1 MLLGSLLIEVD
12 HPWEDALKSD
22 EEFRNRQSDI
32 PDHVA
37 DSLAGQNMLVDLRI
51 SELLDTAARLFDRA
65 FRNPAAMAEEVA
77 QLAREL
83 QNVANG
89 KSTWAPPRN
98 DKRFSDPAWTEN
110 TFYKSLLQGYMAWSQ
125 SLQNFAEKA
134 GFETKET
141 GRAKFLLTQISE
153 ALAPT
158 NFLFSNPAAVKA
170 AIDSG
175 GKTLLEGYHN
185 FLEDAVEGRPVPSQ
199 VDFGSFKVGDNLAM
213 TPGDVVMRH
222 EMFELIQYSPLTE
235 QVWHRPILFVPS
247 IINKYYAFDLAPG
260 RSLFEFLVKSGF
272 TLFSMVFR
280 NPRPEHD
287 HWGMDAYV
295 GAIDAAFRAVQEIRG
310 VEDPHTIAVCGAAP
324 LVVSLAGY
332 YAAQGQRNIGSMTLF
347 VAPLDTL
354 GMTETPGLGAFVDPK
369 LNEVVKRWP
378 ASKDRVSADELTLL
392 FAMLRPNDLIWN
404 YWVNN
409 YLLGKQPAAFD
420 VLYWNADGTGMT
432 AQYNRDF
439 RKFVDENPLVRSGA
453 MTVKGTSITDISRLD
468 FDSYVIGAASDHIC
482 PWPTVYRSAQML
494 GERCQFI
501 LGGSGHIQTIV
512 CPPGNPKAVYYTN
525 PDNSNSPED
534 WLRTANKSAGTW
546 WDHFSEWCG
555 KRSGA
560 MVPAPSSPGS
570 ARLPSLGK
578 APGTYVFEKVR

>member
-1 MLLGSLLIEVD
+1 LIEVD
-12 HPWEDALKSD
+12 NPWEDAVKSA
-22 EEFRNRQSDI
+22 EEFGNRQDRDI
-32 PDHVA
+32 PDQVA
-37 DSLAGQNMLVDLRI
+37 DSVAGQNMLVDLRI
-51 SELLDTAARLFDRA
+51 SELLDTAAKLFDRA
-65 FRNPAAMAEEVA
+65 FRNPAAMAEEGT

-89 KSTWAPPRN
+89 NSTWAPPRS
-98 DKRFSDPAWTEN
+98 DKRFNDPAWTEN
-110 TFYKSLLQGYMAWSQ
+110 TFYKNLLQGYIAWSQ

-134 GFETKET
+134 GFEAKET

-175 GKTLLEGYHN
+175 GKTLLDGYQN
-185 FLEDAVEGRPVPSQ
+185 FLEDAVEGRPLPSQ
-199 VDFGSFKVGDNLAM
+199 VDFGSFKVGDNLAV

-222 EMFELIQYSPLTE
+222 EMFELIQYTPQTE

-247 IINKYYAFDLAPG
+247 IINKYYAFDLAPE

-287 HWGMDAYV
+287 HWGMDAYI
-295 GAIDAAFRAVQEIRG
+295 GAIDAAFRVVQEIRG

-378 ASKDRVSADELTLL
+378 TSKDRVSADELTLL

-409 YLLGKQPAAFD
+409 YLMGQQPAAFD

-482 PWPTVYRSAQML
+482 PWPTVYRTAQML

-525 PDNSNSPED
+525 PDNSTSPGD

>member
-1 MLLGSLLIEVD
+1 MIEAGY
-12 HPWEDALKSD
+12 PWEDMVKSV

-32 PDHVA
+32 PDQVA
-37 DSLAGQNMLVDLRI
+37 DSVAGQNILVDLRI
-51 SELLDTAARLFDRA
+51 SELLDTAAKLFDRA
-65 FRNPAAMAEEVA
+65 FRNPAAMAEESA
-77 QLAREL
+77 QLAQEL
-83 QNVANG
+83 QRVAAG
-89 KSTWAPPRN
+89 KSTWAPSRN
-98 DKRFSDPAWTEN
+98 DKRFHDPAWTEN

-125 SLQNFAEKA
+125 SLQNFAEKV
-134 GFETKET
+134 GFEAKEA
-141 GRAKFLLTQISE
+141 GRAKFLLSQISE

-158 NFLFSNPAAVKA
+158 NFLLSNPAAIKA

-175 GKTLLEGYHN
+175 GKTLLDGYQS
-185 FLEDAVEGRPVPSQ
+185 FLEDAVEGRPIPSQ
-199 VDFGSFKVGDNLAM
+199 VDFGSFKVGDNLAV

-222 EMFELIQYSPLTE
+222 EMFELIQYAPQTE

-287 HWGMDAYV
+287 HWGMEAYIE
-295 GAIDAAFRAVQEIRG
+295 AIDAAFRAVQEISG

-324 LVVSLAGY
+324 IVVSLAGY
-332 YAAQGQRNIGSMTLF
+332 YAARGQRNIGSMTLF
-347 VAPLDTL
+347 VAPLDTF

-369 LNEVVKRWP
+369 LNDIVKRWP
-378 ASKDRVSADELTLL
+378 TSKDRVSADEFTLL

-409 YLLGKQPAAFD
+409 YLMGKQPAAFD

-432 AQYNRDF
+432 AQFNRDF
-439 RKFVDENPLVRSGA
+439 RKFVEENPLARSGA
-453 MTVKGTSITDISRLD
+453 MTVKGTAITNISKLD
-468 FDSYVIGAASDHIC
+468 FDSYVIGAATDHIW

-512 CPPGNPKAVYYTN
+512 CPPGNPKSFYYTN
-525 PDNSNSPED
+525 SDNSSSPEQ
-534 WLRTANKSAGTW
+534 WLRTANRSEGTW
-546 WDHFSEWCG
+546 WDHFSAWCG
-555 KRSGA
+555 KRSGP

-570 ARLPSLGK
+570 ARRPSLGK

>member
-1 MLLGSLLIEVD
+1 LIEVGYR
-12 HPWEDALKSD
+12 WEDVLKSI
-22 EEFRNRQSDI
+22 EEFRNRQDRDI

-37 DSLAGQNMLVDLRI
+37 DSVAGQNLLVDLRI
-51 SELLDTAARLFDRA
+51 SELLDTAAKLFDRA
-65 FRNPAAMAEEVA
+65 FRNPAAMAEEGA
-77 QLAREL
+77 QLAQEL
-83 QNVANG
+83 QKIANG
-89 KSTWAPPRN
+89 NSAWTPQRN
-98 DKRFSDPAWTEN
+98 DKRFNDPAWTEN
-110 TFYKSLLQGYMAWSQ
+110 TFYKGMLQGYMAWSQ

-134 GFETKET
+134 GFEAKET
-141 GRAKFLLTQISE
+141 GRAKFLLSQVSE

-158 NFLFSNPAAVKA
+158 NFLFSNPSAIKA

-175 GKTLLEGYHN
+175 GKTLLDGYQN

-199 VDFGSFKVGDNLAM
+199 VDFRSFKVGENLAV

-222 EMFELIQYSPLTE
+222 EMFELIQYAPQTE
-235 QVWHRPILFVPS
+235 GVWHRPILFVPS

-280 NPRPEHD
+280 NPKPEHD
-287 HWGMDAYV
+287 HWGMEAYV
-295 GAIDAAFRAVQEIRG
+295 EAIDAAFRTVQEISG

-332 YAAQGQRNIGSMTLF
+332 YAALGERNIGSMTLF
-347 VAPLDTL
+347 VAPLDTF
-354 GMTETPGLGAFVDPK
+354 GMTETPGLGTFVDSK
-369 LNEVVKRWP
+369 LNDVVKRWP
-378 ASKDRVSADELTLL
+378 ASKDRVSADELALL
-392 FAMLRPNDLIWN
+392 FAMLRPNDLIWS

-409 YLLGKQPAAFD
+409 YLLGRQPAAFD

-432 AQYNRDF
+432 AQFNRDF
-439 RKFVDENPLVRSGA
+439 RNFVDENPLARSGA
-453 MTVKGTSITDISRLD
+453 MTVKGTSIIDISKFD

-494 GERCQFI
+494 GERCQFV

-512 CPPGNPKAVYYTN
+512 CPPGNSKASYFTN
-525 PDNSNSPED
+525 PDNSSSPEE
-534 WLRTANKSAGTW
+534 WLRTANRSKGTW
-546 WDHFSEWCG
+546 WDHFSAWCG
-555 KRSGA
+555 ERSGSKE
-560 MVPAPSSPGS
+560 PAPSSPGS
-570 ARLPSLGK
+570 ARHPSLGK